1 MKILEI
7 GSCFETTSKVD
18 YSSDQTIL
26 EYDAIIIDFDA
37 LLKGSLIPQADKLFI
52 KRKNDLIDF
61 VRYKNIPIVYFVPLA
76 RDIKLFSND
85 RIISKNLDFFAPI
98 PELSIVNESGNNI
111 RVISKTIFTDF
122 LDKYKT
128 YLSYRAFFASSL
140 SLGKTILETE
150 LTKKILGFYTNEC
163 VFLPKPKVMLGD
175 GEVSFLNDLYL
186 VLKSVSN
193 THPEAELPIWSH
205 EYHLPGE
212 ENVADE
218 INLIDLEIKTLNEK
232 REEKTMELLGFSY
245 LKRLFTSSGKELELV
260 VEKVFRDLGFELL
273 ESQDNRDDLIVRYN
287 ENIAVIEIKG
297 VTKSA
302 AEKHSAQLEKWAAK
316 YLEENGVQPKPI
328 LIVNSFLESPLNE
341 RTEKTFPDQ
350 MLKYSNSR
358 SHCLL
363 TTTQLLGL
371 FYKINSEPSRKDIL
385 IESLFKC
392 TGVFSEF
399 QNWSSFITFKSEERK
414 PT

>member
-7 GSCFETTSKVD
+7 GSFFKSTNKVEY
-18 YSSDQTIL
+18 YSDDTIM
-26 EYDAIIIDFDA
+26 EYDAIIVDFDA
-37 LLKGSLIPQADKLFI
+37 MLESTLKPNAEKLYLKRKDLRDFI
-52 KRKNDLIDF
+52 KF
-61 VRYKNIPIVYFVPLA
+61 KNIPIVYFTPVA
-76 RDIKLFSND
+76 KEIKLFTGLVIKPQSFN
-85 RIISKNLDFFAPI
+85 FFVPTAPI
-98 PELSIVNESGNNI
+98 SVINETGSAIQVNQ
-111 RVISKTIFTDF
+111 KTIFTDF
-122 LDKYKT
+122 LAKYKE
-128 YLSYRAFFASSL
+128 YFGYRSYFADSW
-140 SLGKTILETE
+140 GITIMETE
-150 LTKKILGFYTNEC
+150 LTKKILGFYTDQS
-163 VFLPKPKVMLGD
+163 VFLPMPKTQLGANES
-175 GEVSFLNDLYL
+175 GFFNELYSI
-186 VLKSVSN
+186 LKSISN
-193 THPEAELPIWSH
+193 ARVESELPIWSY

-212 ENVADE
+212 ENVVNDL
-218 INLIDLEIKTLNEK
+218 NRIDLEIKSLSEK
-232 REEKTMELLGFSY
+232 REEKRMELLGFSY

-273 ESQDNRDDLIVRYN
+273 ESQENRDDLIVRYN

-350 MLKYSNSR
+350 MMKYSNSR

-363 TTTQLLGL
+363 TTTQLLGF